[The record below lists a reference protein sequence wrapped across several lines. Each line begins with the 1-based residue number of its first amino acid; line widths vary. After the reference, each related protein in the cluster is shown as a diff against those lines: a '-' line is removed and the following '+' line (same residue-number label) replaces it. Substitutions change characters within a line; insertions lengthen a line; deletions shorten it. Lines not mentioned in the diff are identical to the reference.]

1 MLEGWVDTTFC
12 GIIFFK
18 LPTANVLK
26 KGAPLKSRNK
36 NAGKP
41 PTPAFSYCILQK
53 NEGRFVG

>member
-1 MLEGWVDTTFC
+1 MDTTFC